1 MLEAV
6 RAPARVERAGR
17 VIVWMAGGRMRD
29 AARRATVMARSRAIG
44 HCICDVRK
52 PCPCPDLLER
62 DLCPCAGERPEEDG
76 APIRLTRH
84 VKAAGCAGKIGKA
97 DLERLLSGLP
107 DLPDPRVLVGRHSGD
122 DAGVMRLGPGHDTVF
137 TVDVFPPPVDD
148 PASFGRIATA
158 NSLSDVWAMGGRPQ
172 AALAIVGWPLSILP
186 GSGMRAMLDAAFRS
200 LAEAGVPCIG
210 GHSIAS
216 DEPLAGF
223 AVIGAVPPGEAKTN
237 AGARAGDLLVLS
249 KPIGGG
255 LQVFANAVG
264 RADPQAFAT
273 VVAAMEAMNRAAG
286 EALIPCRASAATD
299 ITGFSLLGHLGELT
313 RQSGVAAELW
323 WDAIPVFPGSLDLA
337 RAGVIPGAV
346 ERNREAIDPDRV
358 DLSALD
364 AAQQAVLLSPET
376 SGGILAVLPPDALAD
391 YQARVPGAV
400 VIGRVASA
408 IAGGR
413 IDILPRRSAM
423 ADCCCPPA
431 APVPVPVAPAATLA
445 DPLAAWRG
453 YMAQVLAPGA
463 IDARQKRLIAYALA
477 HATRCQPCVASQ
489 AAAARA
495 AGASEAELAE
505 AAALGIAF
513 GGAAAGAFAQGL
525 TG

>member
-1 MLEAV
+1 
-6 RAPARVERAGR
+6 
-17 VIVWMAGGRMRD
+17 MRD
-29 AARRATVMARSRAIG
+29 AARRATVMARSRALG

-62 DLCPCAGERPEEDG
+62 DICPCAGERPDEDG
-76 APIRLTRH
+76 APIRLTWH

-97 DLERLLSGLP
+97 DLDRLLAGLP

-122 DAGVMRLGPGHDTVF
+122 DAAVMRLGPGADTVC

-148 PASFGRIATA
+148 PASFGRIAAA

-172 AALAIVGWPLSILP
+172 AALAIVGWPLASLP
-186 GSGMRAMLDAAFRS
+186 GSGMRAMLDAAFRA

-223 AVIGAVPPGEAKTN
+223 AVIGTVEPGRAVTN
-237 AGARAGDLLVLS
+237 AGARPGDLLVLS

-255 LQVFANAVG
+255 LQVFANAIG
-264 RADPQAFAT
+264 RADPADFA
-273 VVAAMEAMNRAAG
+273 VVTAAMEAMNRAAG

-299 ITGFSLLGHLGELT
+299 VTGFSLLGHLGEMT

-323 WDAIPVFPGSLDLA
+323 WEAIPVFAGSLELA

-346 ERNREAIDPDRV
+346 ERNREAVDPART

-364 AAQQAVLLSPET
+364 PAQQAVLLSPET
-376 SGGILAVLPPDALAD
+376 SGGILAVLPPDQFEA
-391 YQARVPGAV
+391 YRARVPGAT
-400 VIGRVASA
+400 VIGR
-408 IAGGR
+408 IAAAHPGGR
-413 IDILPRRSAM
+413 LDILLRRTAM
-423 ADCCCPPA
+423 ADCCCPP
-431 APVPVPVAPAATLA
+431 VAPAAAAPPAAA
-445 DPLAAWRG
+445 DPLAAWRA
-453 YMAQVLAPGA
+453 YMGQVLAPGA
-463 IDARQKRLIAYALA
+463 LDARQKRLIAYALA

-495 AGASEAELAE
+495 AGAGEAELAE

-513 GGAAAGAFAQGL
+513 GGAAAGAFAQGMA
-525 TG
+525 G